1 MVLYFPSIQCGAGGA
16 RDHRP
21 RGRNP
26 PLAASLSPLG
36 PRNRS
41 GAWCARV
48 VPCTAVL
55 DPCATVDSLIGTSP
69 SCRKTARGSAG
80 ILSSTLAK
88 NTGTRQ
94 YPLCRPIRV
103 PRELWRRSRHPCR
116 RRARGEERLHEEGA
130 RRREGGWCG
139 RSSGPPHSARASE
152 RQLSV
157 PPPNWRNPL
166 VGQSRSSI

>member
-1 MVLYFPSIQCGAGGA
+1 MGILYFPSIQCGAGGA

-36 PRNRS
+36 PRNRL

-48 VPCTAVL
+48 VPCTTVL

-88 NTGTRQ
+88 KTRERDNTPYVDRFVFPESFGVDHDTLVVEEHEAKSVSTKKELAVVKVDGVGGRQVRRIAHAPASVSYRSLLLIGATR
-94 YPLCRPIRV
+94 
-103 PRELWRRSRHPCR
+103 
-116 RRARGEERLHEEGA
+116 
-130 RRREGGWCG
+130 
-139 RSSGPPHSARASE
+139 
-152 RQLSV
+152 
-157 PPPNWRNPL
+157 
-166 VGQSRSSI
+166 